1 MSQLVRRQV
10 KPLISSDQVRFYPQ
24 FPEIQLK
31 EIIAVGVMNKFSHPL
46 ASLCS
51 SATLQGEARLRVL
64 SLYKAWRRHIPIMCK
79 DFDLPRTEA
88 QCNAALRWE
97 IRKVGSWDSVPRY
110 TNTHSLPVL
119 ARKYLCVLPGRNSW
133 KMHASGMF
141 VLWTCSS
148 SRYHQLI
155 IGCKINLQKFYHIW
169 PTFRVRGSKTC
180 RRWWTIGNRW
190 PTNIVRMRNDKTKKN
205 LLISRSLILWRSGS
219 LRIMWRRSPKTSS
232 PSSSLGWSRDIIVMG
247 RLE

>member
-79 DFDLPRTEA
+79 DFDLPRTV
-88 QCNAALRWE
+88 QC
-97 IRKVGSWDSVPRY
+97 GSQVRD
-110 TNTHSLPVL
+110 
-119 ARKYLCVLPGRNSW
+119 K
-133 KMHASGMF
+133 K
-141 VLWTCSS
+141 
-148 SRYHQLI
+148 SRE
-155 IGCKINLQKFYHIW
+155 
-169 PTFRVRGSKTC
+169 
-180 RRWWTIGNRW
+180 
-190 PTNIVRMRNDKTKKN
+190 
-205 LLISRSLILWRSGS
+205 
-219 LRIMWRRSPKTSS
+219 
-232 PSSSLGWSRDIIVMG
+232 LG
-247 RLE
+247 